1 MITNM
6 HYTFLSFVAL
16 VSIQWTVCEVTSSW
30 RSSKS
35 WRSNVEV
42 YDDISL
48 ALGDRH
54 VRDHFPSSLLL
65 TEAIHHQL
73 EILHQR
79 ALGTASD
86 VDKKDSRYVFKVQHP
101 FLSCTKYLEYNS
113 TLTSFRDFFGHSFQP
128 HVTLTSAAADKV
140 CFISFVEDSTALD
153 FYLSATSLVIHL
165 PVPDVLKFDH
175 SILHAIDWTIDQ
187 QHNSGKNLRTGELS
201 KKFKHPILKDVTRGS
216 PVELSFTYRSSWSSQ
231 SQEHSTNQ
239 IMEKLRMRSSKN
251 VEGDISSR
259 TEHWDNF
266 VWGTARSFPDVGSSQ
281 IRAQSRYP
289 KRQMRAAELRRY
301 QPWEISQY
309 TSLFSRVAN
318 LPPLQSTVDSSN
330 AVENG
335 YVSDDL
341 KLLSI
346 REKWSSMGDDYAK
359 LLGKKSK
366 ALYETEHCN
375 YADITV
381 QHREKNVILKLGT
394 DFFSSADSAGACFSN
409 LVVLLS
415 SDPGITRIALS
426 KPMSTLNKSARPI
439 TQTGTLSSEVY
450 SDAGLDG
457 TGVVVGISDTGI
469 DEESCFFKDP
479 KGAVRRSNALNPFT
493 DPSYRKVIQYVN
505 YSGGGGDVF
514 AGHGSHVAG
523 SVAGNNPGDASY
535 RGMAPMAKLAFFD
548 IMAFKAEEGDLS
560 VPSDLSKYIF
570 NSSYKAGA
578 RYVMTMI
585 AFNLM
590 HSFIFLYVSAPLP
603 PTARISL
610 CPCLTVSLPVSMLI
624 CLPTC
629 LFVSLPLRIY
639 SSSLVCIY
647 GSFISYILHSSN
659 TNHIY
664 INLLEFT
671 ATRGAA
677 GIGMTPTVWKW
688 ISSSLTT
695 MTSSFSSLRGTTGC
709 LGKEHF
715 SVQG

>member
-1 MITNM
+1 M
-6 HYTFLSFVAL
+6 HYRFLSFVAL
-16 VSIQWTVCEVTSSW
+16 VSIQCTVCEVTSSW
-30 RSSKS
+30 RFSTS

-79 ALGTASD
+79 ALGPASD
-86 VDKKDSRYVFKVQHP
+86 VDRKDSRFVFKVQHP

-175 SILHAIDWTIDQ
+175 SILHTIDWTIDQ
-187 QHNSGKNLRTGELS
+187 QRNSGKNLRMGELS
-201 KKFKHPILKDVTRGS
+201 KKFKHPILKDVTRGL

-231 SQEHSTNQ
+231 SQEHSTNK
-239 IMEKLRMRSSKN
+239 IMEKLRMRSPNN
-251 VEGDISSR
+251 VKSDNSSR
-259 TEHWDNF
+259 TEHWDKF
-266 VWGTARSFPDVGSSQ
+266 VWGSSQ

-289 KRQMRAAELRRY
+289 KHQMRAAEIRRH
-301 QPWEISQY
+301 QPWEITQY

-318 LPPLQSTVDSSN
+318 LPPHVSTVDDSN
-330 AVENG
+330 SVQNG

-341 KLLSI
+341 ELLSI
-346 REKWSSMGDDYAK
+346 REKWSAMGDEYA
-359 LLGKKSK
+359 LLLSKQSK

-409 LVVLLS
+409 LVVMLS

-439 TQTGTLSSEVY
+439 MQTGTLNSEVY

-479 KGAVRRSNALNPFT
+479 KGSVRRSNALNPFT

-578 RYVMTMI
+578 RYAVKMI
-585 AFNLM
+585 AEQISFHVDAFLFSSVSVCLCLLWLGSPCALFCLTTYLPACLFLCSFFCLYISYQLSLVRMNLLFFNLT
-590 HSFIFLYVSAPLP
+590 L
-603 PTARISL
+603 
-610 CPCLTVSLPVSMLI
+610 
-624 CLPTC
+624 
-629 LFVSLPLRIY
+629 
-639 SSSLVCIY
+639 SSS
-647 GSFISYILHSSN
+647 
-659 TNHIY
+659 TNY
-664 INLLEFT
+664 C
-671 ATRGAA
+671 
-677 GIGMTPTVWKW
+677 TPL
-688 ISSSLTT
+688 S
-695 MTSSFSSLRGTTGC
+695 
-709 LGKEHF
+709 
-715 SVQG
+715 